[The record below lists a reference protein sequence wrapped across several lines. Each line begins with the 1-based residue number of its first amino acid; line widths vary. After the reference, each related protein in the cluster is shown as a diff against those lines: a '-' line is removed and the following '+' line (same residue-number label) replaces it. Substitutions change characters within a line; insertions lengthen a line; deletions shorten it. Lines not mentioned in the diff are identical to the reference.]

1 MQSSLLASLIA
12 FHRKRAKLTQT
23 ELARHAGVSRFVVQD
38 IEAGRDRTTWRNL
51 LAVLDVL
58 NLRLE
63 PAGPLV
69 EEWRKLQ
76 VDEVSP
82 KPREEPPA

>member
-1 MQSSLLASLIA
+1 MQPESLASLIV
-12 FHRKRAKLTQT
+12 FHRKRAQLSQT

-51 LAVLDVL
+51 LAVLSVL
-58 NLRLE
+58 NLKLE

-69 EEWRKLQ
+69 TEWQQTQTSK
-76 VDEVSP
+76 
-82 KPREEPPA
+82 EPQS

>member
-1 MQSSLLASLIA
+1 MQSSILASLITY
-12 FHRKRAKLTQT
+12 HRKRAQLTQT

-38 IEAGRDRTTWRNL
+38 IEAGRERTTWRNL
-51 LAVLDVL
+51 SAVLEVL

-69 EEWRKLQ
+69 QEWRQLQ
-76 VDEVSP
+76 ADNASTQLS
-82 KPREEPPA
+82 EEPKV